1 MKMSNYYNLNSISVI
16 LDKFKVNNVII
27 SGILD
32 DDVINIILKYVEDN
46 NISIKFI
53 ELDKFREGLF
63 LDEFK
68 ILHNYDAI
76 FISDDPNWYTLF
88 NELNL
93 IKQNNERFPLVFI
106 CHDIYPNKKRDA
118 YINPN
123 VIPEEFR
130 LSYSQDFKL
139 GEINLQDGLYH
150 AIDENTPQN
159 GVSTAIEDFLFE
171 NKSIKLLNFNFVNE
185 MKVLYLDDEFTNGI
199 FKELRDDLSNYIS
212 NETIDDKIIQNNF
225 LINYMSNLDLN
236 DIPNHIKLKSDFKEY
251 VNKIRIHDYEINYKN
266 SKIIALKSKL
276 GLKDAQIKNFES
288 KLVIAQSEFNNA
300 NEKIT
305 SLNDE
310 INSLSGVVSQRDEY
324 ISDLSNQID
333 SLKEDNLEKDQVIG
347 DDKGK
352 LENANNQ
359 ISLLNGNV
367 DSLSGVVSQRDE
379 YISDL
384 SNQIDSLKEDN
395 LEKDQVIGDVKGKL
409 ENANG
414 QISLLNND
422 LLLKEEIHNGKW
434 NEIKNQIMGF
444 KLELDSLKEYVLVE
458 KENQIMSNNQKISN
472 KDAEINYLKN
482 GMSLRLILS
491 PLAYFI
497 LIFKSNSKNILTN
510 IKLYRKLK
518 NNDYFDAGFYLNEYP
533 DVYGSKWCKYFSP
546 ELHYVCFGLTENRS
560 CNNSYDTEEFTKELL
575 VDKE

>member
-32 DDVINIILKYVEDN
+32 DDVINIILKYAKDN

-93 IKQNNERFPLVFI
+93 IKQNNELFPLVFI

-310 INSLSGVVSQRDEY
+310 IKSLSGVVSQRDEY

-347 DDKGK
+347 DVKGK

-414 QISLLNND
+414 QINSLNND
-422 LLLKEEIHNGKW
+422 LLLKEEIYNGKW
-434 NEIKNQIMGF
+434 DEIKNQIMGF
-444 KLELDSLKEYVLVE
+444 KLELDSLKKYVLVE

-482 GMSLRLILS
+482 GMILRLILS

-546 ELHYVCFGLTENRS
+546 ELHYVCFGLAENRS
-560 CNNSYDTEEFTKELL
+560 CNDSYDKEEFTKELL
-575 VDKE
+575 GDK

>member
-32 DDVINIILKYVEDN
+32 DDVINIILKYAKDN

-93 IKQNNERFPLVFI
+93 IKQNNELFPLVFI

-266 SKIIALKSKL
+266 SQIIALKSKL
-276 GLKDAQIKNFES
+276 DLKDAQIKNFES

-347 DDKGK
+347 DVKGK

-414 QISLLNND
+414 QINSLNND
-422 LLLKEEIHNGKW
+422 LLLKEEIYNGKW
-434 NEIKNQIMGF
+434 DEIKNQIMGF
-444 KLELDSLKEYVLVE
+444 KLELDSLKKYVLVE

-482 GMSLRLILS
+482 GMILRLILS

-546 ELHYVCFGLTENRS
+546 ELHYVCFGLAENRS
-560 CNNSYDTEEFTKELL
+560 CNDSYDKEEFTKELL
-575 VDKE
+575 GDK

>member
-1 MKMSNYYNLNSISVI
+1 MSNYYNLNSISVI

-68 ILHNYDAI
+68 KLHNYDAI

-93 IKQNNERFPLVFI
+93 IKQNNELFPLVFI

-236 DIPNHIKLKSDFKEY
+236 DIHNHIKLKSDFKEY

-266 SKIIALKSKL
+266 SQIIALKSKL
-276 GLKDAQIKNFES
+276 DLKDAQIKNFES

-310 INSLSGVVSQRDEY
+310 I
-324 ISDLSNQID
+324 
-333 SLKEDNLEKDQVIG
+333 K
-347 DDKGK
+347 
-352 LENANNQ
+352 
-359 ISLLNGNV
+359 
-367 DSLSGVVSQRDE
+367 
-379 YISDL
+379 
-384 SNQIDSLKEDN
+384 
-395 LEKDQVIGDVKGKL
+395 
-409 ENANG
+409 
-414 QISLLNND
+414 
-422 LLLKEEIHNGKW
+422 
-434 NEIKNQIMGF
+434 
-444 KLELDSLKEYVLVE
+444 
-458 KENQIMSNNQKISN
+458 
-472 KDAEINYLKN
+472 
-482 GMSLRLILS
+482 RLIL
-491 PLAYFI
+491 
-497 LIFKSNSKNILTN
+497 
-510 IKLYRKLK
+510 
-518 NNDYFDAGFYLNEYP
+518 
-533 DVYGSKWCKYFSP
+533 
-546 ELHYVCFGLTENRS
+546 
-560 CNNSYDTEEFTKELL
+560 
-575 VDKE
+575 

>member
-16 LDKFKVNNVII
+16 LDKFKINNMII

-93 IKQNNERFPLVFI
+93 IKQNNELFPLVFI

-310 INSLSGVVSQRDEY
+310 IKSLSGVVSQRDEY

-347 DDKGK
+347 DVKGK

-414 QISLLNND
+414 QINSLNND
-422 LLLKEEIHNGKW
+422 LLLKEEIYNGKW
-434 NEIKNQIMGF
+434 DEIKNQIMGF
-444 KLELDSLKEYVLVE
+444 KLELDSLKKYVLVE

-482 GMSLRLILS
+482 GMILRLILS

-546 ELHYVCFGLTENRS
+546 EFHYVCFGLAENRS
-560 CNNSYDTEEFTKELL
+560 CNDSYDKEEFTKELL
-575 VDKE
+575 GDK

>member
-32 DDVINIILKYVEDN
+32 DDVINIILKYAKDN

-93 IKQNNERFPLVFI
+93 IKQNNELFPLVFI

-266 SKIIALKSKL
+266 SQIIALKSKL
-276 GLKDAQIKNFES
+276 DLKDAQIKNFES

-310 INSLSGVVSQRDEY
+310 I
-324 ISDLSNQID
+324 
-333 SLKEDNLEKDQVIG
+333 K
-347 DDKGK
+347 
-352 LENANNQ
+352 
-359 ISLLNGNV
+359 
-367 DSLSGVVSQRDE
+367 SLSGVVSQRDE

-414 QISLLNND
+414 QINSLNND
-422 LLLKEEIHNGKW
+422 LLLKEEIYNGKW
-434 NEIKNQIMGF
+434 DEIKNQIMGF
-444 KLELDSLKEYVLVE
+444 KLELDSLKKYVLVE

-482 GMSLRLILS
+482 GMILRLILS

-546 ELHYVCFGLTENRS
+546 ELHYVCFGLAENRS
-560 CNNSYDTEEFTKELL
+560 CNDSYDKEEFTKELL
-575 VDKE
+575 GDK

>member
-1 MKMSNYYNLNSISVI
+1 MSNYYNLNSISVI
-16 LDKFKVNNVII
+16 LDKFKINNMII

-32 DDVINIILKYVEDN
+32 DDVINIILKYAKDN

-93 IKQNNERFPLVFI
+93 IKQNNELFPLVFI

-185 MKVLYLDDEFTNGI
+185 MKVVYLDDEFTNGI

-212 NETIDDKIIQNNF
+212 NEAIDDKIIQNNF

-236 DIPNHIKLKSDFKEY
+236 DIHNHIKLKSDFKEY

-266 SKIIALKSKL
+266 SQIIALKSKL
-276 GLKDAQIKNFES
+276 DLKDAQIKNFES

-347 DDKGK
+347 DVKGK

-414 QISLLNND
+414 QINSLNND
-422 LLLKEEIHNGKW
+422 LLLKEEIYNGKW
-434 NEIKNQIMGF
+434 DEIKNQIMGF
-444 KLELDSLKEYVLVE
+444 KLELDSLKKYVLVE

-482 GMSLRLILS
+482 GMILRLILS

-546 ELHYVCFGLTENRS
+546 ELHYVCFGLAENRS
-560 CNNSYDTEEFTKELL
+560 CNDSYDKEEFTKELL
-575 VDKE
+575 GDK

>member
-16 LDKFKVNNVII
+16 LDKFKINNMII

-32 DDVINIILKYVEDN
+32 DDVINIILKYAKDN

-93 IKQNNERFPLVFI
+93 IKQNNELFPLVFI

-310 INSLSGVVSQRDEY
+310 IKSLSGVVSQRDEY

-347 DDKGK
+347 DVKGK

-414 QISLLNND
+414 QINSLNND
-422 LLLKEEIHNGKW
+422 LLLKEEIYNGKW
-434 NEIKNQIMGF
+434 DEIKNQIMGF
-444 KLELDSLKEYVLVE
+444 KLELDSLKKYVLVE

-482 GMSLRLILS
+482 GMILRLILS

-546 ELHYVCFGLTENRS
+546 ELHYVCFGLAENRS
-560 CNNSYDTEEFTKELL
+560 CNDSYDKEEFTKELL
-575 VDKE
+575 GDK

>member
-1 MKMSNYYNLNSISVI
+1 MSNYYNLNSISVI
-16 LDKFKVNNVII
+16 LDKFKINNMII

-32 DDVINIILKYVEDN
+32 DDVINIILKYAKDN

-93 IKQNNERFPLVFI
+93 IKQNNELFPLVFI

-310 INSLSGVVSQRDEY
+310 I
-324 ISDLSNQID
+324 
-333 SLKEDNLEKDQVIG
+333 K
-347 DDKGK
+347 
-352 LENANNQ
+352 
-359 ISLLNGNV
+359 
-367 DSLSGVVSQRDE
+367 SLSGVVSQRDE

-409 ENANG
+409 ENANN
-414 QISLLNND
+414 QISLLNGNVDSLSGVVSQRDEYISDLSNQIDSLKADNLEKDQVIGDVKGKLENANGQINSLNND
-422 LLLKEEIHNGKW
+422 LLLKEEIYNGKW
-434 NEIKNQIMGF
+434 DEIKNQIMGF
-444 KLELDSLKEYVLVE
+444 KLELDSLKKYVLVE

-482 GMSLRLILS
+482 GMILRLILS

-546 ELHYVCFGLTENRS
+546 EFHYVCFGLAENRS
-560 CNNSYDTEEFTKELL
+560 CNDSYDKEEFTKELL
-575 VDKE
+575 GDK

>member
-1 MKMSNYYNLNSISVI
+1 MSNYYNLNSISVI

-68 ILHNYDAI
+68 KLHNYDAI

-93 IKQNNERFPLVFI
+93 IKQNNELFPLVFI

-159 GVSTAIEDFLFE
+159 GVSTAIGDFLFE

-236 DIPNHIKLKSDFKEY
+236 DIHNHIKLKSDFKEY

-266 SKIIALKSKL
+266 SQIIALKSKL
-276 GLKDAQIKNFES
+276 DLKDAQIKNFES

-347 DDKGK
+347 DVKGK

-409 ENANG
+409 ENADG
-414 QISLLNND
+414 QINSLNND
-422 LLLKEEIHNGKW
+422 LLLKEEIYNGKW
-434 NEIKNQIMGF
+434 DEIKNQIMGF
-444 KLELDSLKEYVLVE
+444 KLELDSLKKYVLVE

-482 GMSLRLILS
+482 GMILRLILS

-546 ELHYVCFGLTENRS
+546 ELHYVCFGLAENRS
-560 CNNSYDTEEFTKELL
+560 CNDSYDKGEFTKELL
-575 VDKE
+575 GDKE

>member
-1 MKMSNYYNLNSISVI
+1 MSNYYNLNSISVI

-32 DDVINIILKYVEDN
+32 DDVINIILKYAKDN

-93 IKQNNERFPLVFI
+93 IKQNNELFPLVFI

-266 SKIIALKSKL
+266 SQIIALKSKL
-276 GLKDAQIKNFES
+276 DLKDAQIKNFES

-347 DDKGK
+347 DVKGK

-414 QISLLNND
+414 QINSLNND
-422 LLLKEEIHNGKW
+422 LLLKEEIYNGKW
-434 NEIKNQIMGF
+434 DEIKNQIMGF
-444 KLELDSLKEYVLVE
+444 KLELDSLKKYVLVE

-482 GMSLRLILS
+482 GMILRLILS

-546 ELHYVCFGLTENRS
+546 ELHYVCFGLAENRS
-560 CNNSYDTEEFTKELL
+560 CNDSYDKEEFTKELL
-575 VDKE
+575 GDK

>member
-68 ILHNYDAI
+68 KLHNYDAI

-93 IKQNNERFPLVFI
+93 IKQNNELFPLVFI

-236 DIPNHIKLKSDFKEY
+236 DIHNHIKLKSDFKEY

-266 SKIIALKSKL
+266 SHIIALKSKL
-276 GLKDAQIKNFES
+276 DLKDAQIKNFES

-324 ISDLSNQID
+324 
-333 SLKEDNLEKDQVIG
+333 V
-347 DDKGK
+347 
-352 LENANNQ
+352 
-359 ISLLNGNV
+359 
-367 DSLSGVVSQRDE
+367 
-379 YISDL
+379 SDL

-409 ENANG
+409 ENANN
-414 QISLLNND
+414 QISLLNGNVDSLSGVVSQRDEYVSDLSNQIDSLKADNLEKDQVIGDVKGKLENANGQINSLNND
-422 LLLKEEIHNGKW
+422 LLLKEEIYNGKW
-434 NEIKNQIMGF
+434 DEIKNQIMGF

-482 GMSLRLILS
+482 GMILRLILS
-491 PLAYFI
+491 PLAYII

-518 NNDYFDAGFYLNEYP
+518 NNDYFDEGFYLNEYP

-546 ELHYVCFGLTENRS
+546 ELHYVCFGLAENRS
-560 CNNSYDTEEFTKELL
+560 CNASYDKEEFTKELL
-575 VDKE
+575 GDKE